1 MLSKVPRKAHFGGN
15 VQCEFAKLQSYILQT
30 NLCEALSLCAFCA
43 TPNKF
48 HAEIAERKRRRRG
61 RVFWMAKRRIFAGE
75 KLKALRTS
83 RGFKQ
88 AEFAARLGISVSYLS
103 QLEHDDRPL
112 TPALLETLA
121 RDFPLDWEDFEEDA
135 ATRRFAALR
144 EAAADPLFPAPLS
157 PDQLARIAEQ
167 QPQLADQFIALHQAY
182 LHAGQRLQ
190 IVDEA
195 ISADNIGGARLPWEE
210 VRDWFHNAGNYVDA
224 LDRAA
229 EALGD
234 RLRGRQLTPGIEGLE
249 LYLRNALSISLIYAG
264 SAGLRDYDAEMGH
277 LVIDQ
282 SQPAE
287 SQRFQLA
294 HQLAALA
301 LRDEISRVVEG
312 AGLRSPAARQLL
324 SIGLANYAAGA
335 VLMPYAAFR
344 AEARSTRHDIDRLR
358 QQFSVSF
365 EQTCHRLSTLQRPG
379 ARGVPF
385 FFCRV
390 DMAGNITKRHSATRL
405 QFARFGGACPLW
417 IVHEA
422 VAIPD
427 RILVQLAETPD
438 GVRYVSMAKGLVK
451 PSGSYDRSPRRY
463 AVALGCEI
471 DHAREFIYADGLT
484 QSQPTQIGISCRLC
498 PRPDCDQ
505 RAFPPSDRD
514 IIVDPD
520 RRSVV
525 PYRIA

>member
-1 MLSKVPRKAHFGGN
+1 MGESD
-15 VQCEFAKLQSYILQT
+15 S
-30 NLCEALSLCAFCA
+30 ALSAPSASLREPEAFV
-43 TPNKF
+43 
-48 HAEIAERKRRRRG
+48 HAETQRTREAAE
-61 RVFWMAKRRIFAGE
+61 VYMSKRRIFAGNR
-75 KLKALRTS
+75 LKALRTTQ
-83 RGFKQ
+83 GLKQ
-88 AEFAARLGISVSYLS
+88 SDMAARLGISVSYLS

-112 TPALLETLA
+112 TPALLESLA
-121 RDFPLDWEDFEEDA
+121 RDFPLDWQAFEQDA

-144 EAAADPLFPAPLS
+144 EAAADPLFPLPL
-157 PDQLARIAEQ
+157 PADQLYRIAEQ
-167 QPQLADQFIALHQAY
+167 QPAFADQFIAMHAAY
-182 LHAGQRLQ
+182 RRAGQRLE

-195 ISADNIGGARLPWEE
+195 LDADTVQGSRLPWEE
-210 VRDWFHNAGNYVDA
+210 VRDWFHEAGNYVGV
-224 LDRAA
+224 LD
-229 EALGD
+229 EASERLGD
-234 RLRGRQLTPGIEGLE
+234 MLRGTALTPAVDGLE
-249 LYLRNALSISLIYAG
+249 LYLRNALSVSLVYAG
-264 SAGLRDYDAEMGH
+264 STGLRDYDAEMGH

-294 HQLAALA
+294 HQLAAIA
-301 LRDEISRVVEG
+301 LREEISAVVEG
-312 AGLRSPAARQLL
+312 ARLRTAAARQLL

-335 VLMPYAAFR
+335 ILMPYTRFR
-344 AEARSTRHDIDRLR
+344 EEARAVRHDIDRLR
-358 QQFSVSF
+358 QLFGVSF
-365 EQTCHRLSTLQRPG
+365 EQACHRLSTLQRPG
-379 ARGVPF
+379 LRGVPF

-471 DHAREFIYADGLT
+471 DHAREFIYADGLDLT
-484 QSQPTQIGISCRLC
+484 SDRAATRIGVSCRLC

-525 PYRIA
+525 PYRIKCGRPYP